1 MRIATRLC
9 LLPRSLLLLGCLI
22 FFWTAACR
30 GSLSE
35 EDKNAIREEME
46 SREIK
51 RISEG
56 AIMEAAFAKGR
67 KLRSILQQPNE
78 QTDSLEV
85 LYSAE
90 IEHLSRGSD
99 MNAKEASLWEAY
111 QYNISKGLPLED
123 NVQKLGDSALLYT
136 VPIQQADSLTGMW
149 SIAFEKRAIVSE
161 L

>member
-9 LLPRSLLLLGCLI
+9 LPPRSLLLLGCLI

-35 EDKNAIREEME
+35 EDKKAIREEME

-56 AIMEAAFAKGR
+56 QIVEAAFAKGR
-67 KLRSILQQPNE
+67 KLRPLLQQPNP
-78 QTDSLEV
+78 QTDSFEV
-85 LYSAE
+85 LHSAE
-90 IEHLSRGSD
+90 IRRLDPASG
-99 MNAKEASLWEAY
+99 MNAKEASLWGAY
-111 QYNISKGLPLED
+111 QFNISKGLPLDD
-123 NVQKLGDSALLYT
+123 NVQMLGDSALLYT
-136 VPIQQADSLTGMW
+136 LPILEEDSLIGIW
-149 SIAFEKRAIVSE
+149 SVTFDKGAIIRD

>member
-9 LLPRSLLLLGCLI
+9 LPSRSLLLLGCLI
-22 FFWTAACR
+22 FFWAAACR

-35 EDKNAIREEME
+35 EDKKAIREEME

-56 AIMEAAFAKGR
+56 QIVEAAFAKGR
-67 KLRSILQQPNE
+67 KLGRLLQQSNA
-78 QTDSLEV
+78 QIDSLEAFHAV
-85 LYSAE
+85 EIRRLYQ
-90 IEHLSRGSD
+90 GSG

-111 QYNISKGLPLED
+111 QFNISEGLPLDD
-123 NVQKLGDSALLYT
+123 NVQMLGDSSLLYT
-136 VPIQQADSLTGMW
+136 LPILEEDSLTGIW
-149 SIAFEKRAIVSE
+149 SVTFDKGAIIRD